1 MVGGNRRSG
10 CDSYLVYVYAERGLK
25 HRDSEGHLN
34 RPVRIVVKP
43 CFLVLACL
51 RKYEIVTSCE
61 V

>member
-1 MVGGNRRSG
+1 MVGGNRCSG
-10 CDSYLVYVYAERGLK
+10 CDSYLVIVYAERGLK
-25 HRDSEGHLN
+25 QRVSEGYLN

>member
-1 MVGGNRRSG
+1 MVGGNRCSG
-10 CDSYLVYVYAERGLK
+10 CDSYLVIVYAERGLK
-25 HRDSEGHLN
+25 QRDSKGYLN

-43 CFLVLACL
+43 CFLVLVCL

>member
-1 MVGGNRRSG
+1 MVGGNRCSG
-10 CDSYLVYVYAERGLK
+10 CDSYLVIVYVGRGLK
-25 HRDSEGHLN
+25 QRDSEGYLN

-51 RKYEIVTSCE
+51 RKYEIVMSCE

>member
-34 RPVRIVVKP
+34 RLVRIVVKP
-43 CFLVLACL
+43 CFLVL
-51 RKYEIVTSCE
+51 V
-61 V
+61 

>member
-1 MVGGNRRSG
+1 MVGGNICSG
-10 CDSYLVYVYAERGLK
+10 CDSYLVIVYAKRGLK
-25 HRDSEGHLN
+25 QRDSERYLN